1 MKSSIILWV
10 QSPEANNQS
19 ILSSNGKLIPL
30 DSEEFQQRFNEVVMH
45 DKYKR
50 LFATDDFSVFQAK
63 TKNELISYIVYS
75 NYKEEDVVGRKIGYM
90 ARVDMPQSAG
100 LQYVKEAIEI
110 EYVKEAIEIEYVK
123 EAIERESALYNYT
136 IEQQPYVSLEEYLKK
151 KRRSYIF
158 LVVFSLII
166 LATLLYILTL

>member
-1 MKSSIILWV
+1 MKHSIILWV

-30 DSEEFQQRFNEVVMH
+30 DSEEFQQRFNEVVVH

-50 LFATDDFSVFQAK
+50 LVATDDSSVFQAK

-100 LQYVKEAIEI
+100 LQHVKEA
-110 EYVKEAIEIEYVK
+110 EYVK

-136 IEQQPYVSLEEYLKK
+136 IEQQPYVLLGEYLKK
-151 KRRSYIF
+151 KRRKNIF

-166 LATLLYILTL
+166 LAALLYILTL

>member
-100 LQYVKEAIEI
+100 LQYVKEAIE
-110 EYVKEAIEIEYVK
+110 
-123 EAIERESALYNYT
+123 RESALYNYT

-151 KRRSYIF
+151 KRRRNIF

>member
-1 MKSSIILWV
+1 
-10 QSPEANNQS
+10 
-19 ILSSNGKLIPL
+19 
-30 DSEEFQQRFNEVVMH
+30 
-45 DKYKR
+45 
-50 LFATDDFSVFQAK
+50 
-63 TKNELISYIVYS
+63 
-75 NYKEEDVVGRKIGYM
+75 M

-100 LQYVKEAIEI
+100 LQ
-110 EYVKEAIEIEYVK
+110 YVKEAIEIEYVK

-151 KRRSYIF
+151 KRRRNIF

>member
-1 MKSSIILWV
+1 MKHSIILWV

-30 DSEEFQQRFNEVVMH
+30 DSEEFQQRFNEVVVH

-50 LFATDDFSVFQAK
+50 LVSTDDSSVFQAK

-100 LQYVKEAIEI
+100 LQHVA
-110 EYVKEAIEIEYVK
+110 EYVK

-136 IEQQPYVSLEEYLKK
+136 IEQQPYVLLEEYLKK
-151 KRRSYIF
+151 KRRKNIF
-158 LVVFSLII
+158 LVFFSLII
-166 LATLLYILTL
+166 LAALLYILTL

>member
-30 DSEEFQQRFNEVVMH
+30 DSEEFQQRFNEVVVH

-110 EYVKEAIEIEYVK
+110 EYVKEAIE
-123 EAIERESALYNYT
+123 RESALYNYT
-136 IEQQPYVSLEEYLKK
+136 IEQQPYVSLEEYFKK
-151 KRRSYIF
+151 KRRRNIF

>member
-1 MKSSIILWV
+1 MKHSIILWV

-30 DSEEFQQRFNEVVMH
+30 DSEEFQQRFNEVVVH

-50 LFATDDFSVFQAK
+50 LVATDDSSVFQAK

-100 LQYVKEAIEI
+100 LQHVKEAK
-110 EYVKEAIEIEYVK
+110 YD
-123 EAIERESALYNYT
+123 
-136 IEQQPYVSLEEYLKK
+136 
-151 KRRSYIF
+151 IF
-158 LVVFSLII
+158 LYVGLISSGMGLGIGNVVP
-166 LATLLYILTL
+166 LYSVRN

>member
-1 MKSSIILWV
+1 MKHSIILWV

-30 DSEEFQQRFNEVVMH
+30 DSEEFQQRFNEVVVH

-50 LFATDDFSVFQAK
+50 LVSTDDSSVFQAK

-100 LQYVKEAIEI
+100 LQHVA
-110 EYVKEAIEIEYVK
+110 EYVK

-136 IEQQPYVSLEEYLKK
+136 IEQQPYVLLEEYLKK
-151 KRRSYIF
+151 KRRKNIF

-166 LATLLYILTL
+166 LAALLYILTL

>member
-30 DSEEFQQRFNEVVMH
+30 DSEEFQQRFNEVVVH

-90 ARVDMPQSAG
+90 ARVDMPQNAG
-100 LQYVKEAIEI
+100 LQ
-110 EYVKEAIEIEYVK
+110 YVKEAIEIEYVK

-151 KRRSYIF
+151 REEETS
-158 LVVFSLII
+158 S
-166 LATLLYILTL
+166 

>member
-110 EYVKEAIEIEYVK
+110 EYVKEAIE
-123 EAIERESALYNYT
+123 RESALYNYT

-151 KRRSYIF
+151 KRRRNIF